1 MRAEAEEGFGERSA
15 RSSFDN
21 GGLNMT
27 IAETETTAQP
37 RRRGRALSRLP
48 SQTARPALLGSGST
62 TSA

>member
-1 MRAEAEEGFGERSA
+1 
-15 RSSFDN
+15 
-21 GGLNMT
+21 MT